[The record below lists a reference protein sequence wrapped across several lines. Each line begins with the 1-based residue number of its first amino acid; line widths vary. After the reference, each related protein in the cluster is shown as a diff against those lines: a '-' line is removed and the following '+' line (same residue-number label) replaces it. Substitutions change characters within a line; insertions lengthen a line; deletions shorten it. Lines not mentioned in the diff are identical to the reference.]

1 MQSRKQ
7 QHGAKVLHDE
17 PIISRS
23 PYKDVE
29 IGRGGYD
36 VPDTLEHL
44 PITEKFTGEWWK
56 LSAWERF
63 TLFVDDT
70 WTTTKLG
77 VAMLPHI
84 FNIWIGYN
92 MNIAQRLAS
101 GISGIIVTLL
111 AHFAI
116 ELPQPVLQ
124 VIDWGL
130 IFLIGYLIP
139 SGSPKPKQ

>member
-1 MQSRKQ
+1 MSTESDGSNERPLIT
-7 QHGAKVLHDE
+7 HAPTLDVVIERTPFVAPTPVE
-17 PIISRS
+17 PL
-23 PYKDVE
+23 P
-29 IGRGGYD
+29 
-36 VPDTLEHL
+36 VPD
-44 PITEKFTGEWWK
+44 KFSGDWWK
-56 LSAWERF
+56 LSAWERL